1 MAGKIDAVEATAR
14 IEAAL
19 DRLAN
24 TARGQPFPQQGPDPR
39 LEDLAARIDY
49 LVTQLREVLA
59 EDRPAALP
67 ELETTSPPVEAV
79 PHEGPN
85 DFSAVAEAGNMAA
98 PPSPASAPAP
108 QAYDGSYHSVS
119 YGTPTEEGGHF
130 TPPHYNSWQ

>member
-24 TARGQPFPQQGPDPR
+24 ATRVQSSPPPGPDPR

-59 EDRPAALP
+59 EDRSAALP
-67 ELETTSPPVEAV
+67 DLEKTLLPGEAA

-85 DFSAVAEAGNMAA
+85 EFPDSAEEGNMAA
-98 PPSPASAPAP
+98 PPSPESASPP
-108 QAYDGSYHSVS
+108 QTYDGSYHSVS
-119 YGTPTEEGGHF
+119 YGTPTEEGANF